1 MSAEFCRSCGCEGG
15 WNGCRVGGICMSHSV
30 SACRMLWQVGYGC
43 VLGDVHCPYGSEL
56 GLVERGRYR

>member
-1 MSAEFCRSCGCEGG
+1 
-15 WNGCRVGGICMSHSV
+15 MSHSV
-30 SACRMLWQVGYGC
+30 SACRLLWQVGYGC